1 MFPFLKGLLI
11 GFSIAAPVGP
21 IGLLCIRRSIA
32 DGRRAGFVSGLGAA
46 TADGIYGA
54 IAALGLT
61 AIMNVLLAYRTWL
74 QLGGGAFL
82 VFLGIATLQSRP
94 ATEAAGATCSPS
106 LGSAFVSTMVLTL
119 ANPMT
124 ILSFLAIFAGAG
136 VDVGRGILPP
146 ILMMLGVFLG
156 SAAWWLILSMIAGWF
171 GARLERGGLRIVNAL
186 AGMLLLAFGAWQLSA
201 VIFDALARLNA
212 SN

>member
-21 IGLLCIRRSIA
+21 IGLRIRRSIA
-32 DGRRAGFVSGLGAA
+32 EGRRAGFVSGLGAA

-61 AIMNVLLAYRTWL
+61 AIMNLLLAYRIWL

-82 VFLGIATLQSRP
+82 AYLGIATLRSRP
-94 ATEAAGATCSPS
+94 ATELGETKLSPK
-106 LGSAFVSTMVLTL
+106 LGSAFGSTLLLTL

-146 ILMMLGVFLG
+146 ALMVLGVFLG
-156 SAAWWLILSMIAGWF
+156 SAAWWLILSAIAAAI
-171 GARLERGGLRIVNAL
+171 GARLKWEGLRIVNAL
-186 AGMLLLAFGAWQLSA
+186 AGAVLLAFGAWQLGA
-201 VIFDALARLNA
+201 AFF
-212 SN
+212 